1 MGERR
6 LRQVGQRRLPVL
18 LQPTHWGGNSR
29 SMVASFSWFNRL
41 PRVTAALY
49 HIGLALTATTPL
61 DKMRT
66 ICRIRNDRIDP
77 GEAET
82 VANMAQQAQK
92 GIAYKWLALLVVAIG
107 TYMSTLDS
115 SIVNISFPVL
125 SKLFNTDPSTVLWV
139 SLIYMLTLT
148 GLMLTFGRIG
158 DSFGRKRVYTLGFI
172 IFSLGLAL
180 CSVSQNIIQLILFRI
195 VQAIGS
201 SMTVA
206 SGTAIIAAAFP
217 DRERGKALGIQGAVV
232 GAGLMSGPALGGF
245 LLDLFDWRSIFYL
258 RLPVGV
264 VGSVTA
270 ALVLK
275 EQRVEGHRATFD
287 YLGAL
292 ALLGGLV
299 TLLLGVN
306 RGQALGWSSAPI
318 LALFGI
324 SAALLSFFL
333 SLERRVDSPVVDLA
347 LFRNRLFTGS
357 AVSLVLS
364 FVASTAVTFL
374 MPFYLMQGVGYS
386 PAYAGL
392 LLTTVPLTRL
402 VFAPL
407 SGWLSDRIG
416 YRLLCSAGL
425 SLISLA
431 LVLLGRLTVDS
442 TAKDVVVGLATMGLG
457 SGLFEAPNNSSI
469 MGAAPKE
476 RLGTASAMIS
486 TARSVGM
493 STGLALAGAIFAS
506 RQLYHAAQL
515 SSSSLTPEAT
525 QSRALVGGFH
535 DALMVAALVCGI
547 GILTSLIPA
556 KREA

>member
-1 MGERR
+1 M
-6 LRQVGQRRLPVL
+6 VD
-18 LQPTHWGGNSR
+18 PTKR
-29 SMVASFSWFNRL
+29 
-41 PRVTAALY
+41 
-49 HIGLALTATTPL
+49 
-61 DKMRT
+61 
-66 ICRIRNDRIDP
+66 
-77 GEAET
+77 
-82 VANMAQQAQK
+82 
-92 GIAYKWLALLVVAIG
+92 GIEYKWLALLVVAIG

-115 SIVNISFPVL
+115 SIVNISFPIL
-125 SKLFNTDPSTVLWV
+125 SNLFKTDPSTVLWV

-158 DSFGRKRVYTLGFI
+158 DAFGRKRVYTLGFL

-180 CSVSQNIIQLILFRI
+180 CSVSQNIIQLILFRMI
-195 VQAIGS
+195 QAIGS
-201 SMTVA
+201 AMTVA

-258 RLPVGV
+258 RLPVGII
-264 VGSVTA
+264 GSVMA
-270 ALVLK
+270 GLVLK
-275 EQRVEGHRATFD
+275 EQRVEGHRGTFD

-292 ALLGGLV
+292 TLFGGLV

-318 LALFGI
+318 LTLFGV
-324 SAALLSFFL
+324 STVFLGSFIAM
-333 SLERRVDSPVVDLA
+333 ERKVGTPVVDLT

-402 VFAPL
+402 IFAPL

-416 YRLLCSAGL
+416 YRFLCSAGL
-425 SLISLA
+425 TLICLA
-431 LVLLGRLTVDS
+431 LILLGRLTIDS
-442 TAKDVVVGLATMGLG
+442 SVKEVIVGFAIMGLG

-469 MGAAPKE
+469 MGAAPQE

-515 SSSSLTPEAT
+515 APASLAPELL
-525 QSRALVGGFH
+525 QSKALVGGFN
-535 DALMVAALVCGI
+535 DALLVAAIICGI

-556 KREA
+556 KRET